1 MRAKVNYSKLAGE
14 AEGAGDDGEEEVP
27 VEAERECLQ
36 AAVWS
41 LVLHVLSRRQGACLR
56 CGLGATGTARNEWQN
71 AAVREVVGKW
81 VCQWALHPP
90 LQV

>member
-36 AAVWS
+36 AA
-41 LVLHVLSRRQGACLR
+41 A
-56 CGLGATGTARNEWQN
+56 
-71 AAVREVVGKW
+71 
-81 VCQWALHPP
+81 
-90 LQV
+90 